1 MAERRVAFVTG
12 ASRGIGR
19 ACALELARRGLDVV
33 VTARTVT
40 GADRLEHSSTVKKSA
55 TNPLP
60 GSLEATAREARAL
73 GAEALVV
80 KLDLA
85 ARADWPAAVD
95 AALARFGRI
104 DVLVNN
110 GRYVGPGHMDPFED
124 TPVELIEQ
132 MMLCNVIA
140 PLHLVKLCLPAM
152 KRQGGGIVINITSSA
167 GERETPAPIGQGG
180 WGLGY
185 SLSKAALNRMGPGLA
200 KELRPYSIAVIGLMP
215 GFVGTE
221 RMAAELAECGR
232 HPLRA
237 DEARHEADDGDAVRA
252 ELLRE
257 PGPHAVQG
265 RLGERVAEAPA
276 ALADGRRRLPLP
288 RARGDV
294 DDDAAALALH
304 GREAELHEMQRR
316 DHVAEHHLLD
326 QLDRRVLEGVHVPG
340 ADVAAVVDQHV
351 DPPEAREGGVDRRR
365 PVLAR
370 GEVEL
375 HDQGVGAERP
385 HLAPRRLEA
394 ARQRRGERLLHRGG
408 MFEPLRAGHGARRH
422 HHVEA
427 APRQLERARPP
438 DAAARAGH
446 ERDPSL
452 GHAAVPSAAAR
463 AGSNPVSW
471 SGEGYAR
478 AAGGARSAEQALER
492 RGLRPSRGR
501 SAQRGATI

>member
-40 GADRLEHSSTVKKSA
+40 GAERLEHSSTVKKSA

-73 GAEALVV
+73 GAETLVA

-85 ARADWPAAVD
+85 ARADWPTAVD

-140 PLHLVKLCLPAM
+140 PLTLVKLCLPAM

-185 SLSKAALNRMGPGLA
+185 SLSKAALNRMVPGLA
-200 KELRPYSIAVIGLMP
+200 KELRPYDIAVIGLMP

-221 RMAAELAECGR
+221 RMAAELAEFGFDASKALPVENPGR
-232 HPLRA
+232 VCAMLATAKDPMYFSGK
-237 DEARHEADDGDAVRA
+237 DVYG
-252 ELLRE
+252 
-257 PGPHAVQG
+257 PGFH
-265 RLGERVAEAPA
+265 
-276 ALADGRRRLPLP
+276 
-288 RARGDV
+288 
-294 DDDAAALALH
+294 
-304 GREAELHEMQRR
+304 
-316 DHVAEHHLLD
+316 AEHALV
-326 QLDRRVLEGVHVPG
+326 R
-340 ADVAAVVDQHV
+340 
-351 DPPEAREGGVDRRR
+351 
-365 PVLAR
+365 
-370 GEVEL
+370 
-375 HDQGVGAERP
+375 
-385 HLAPRRLEA
+385 
-394 ARQRRGERLLHRGG
+394 
-408 MFEPLRAGHGARRH
+408 FE
-422 HHVEA
+422 
-427 APRQLERARPP
+427 
-438 DAAARAGH
+438 
-446 ERDPSL
+446 
-452 GHAAVPSAAAR
+452 
-463 AGSNPVSW
+463 
-471 SGEGYAR
+471 
-478 AAGGARSAEQALER
+478 
-492 RGLRPSRGR
+492 
-501 SAQRGATI
+501 